1 MSANFYC
8 WAPTL
13 NLDPKARDFNDRIDA
28 LYDAPPEASDRLI
41 AFVEALLARYPD
53 LDDGADGETVWSS
66 GPLGSDI
73 SGDFINLGVIWSR
86 CDEAEPFIRET
97 AHKHG
102 LHFYDPQSEKFYPCP
117 AVRG

>member
-13 NLDPKARDFNDRIDA
+13 DLDPQARDFHDRVDA
-28 LYDAPPEASDRLI
+28 LHEAPPPEASDKLI
-41 AFVEALLARYPD
+41 AFVEALVARYPNLGD
-53 LDDGADGETVWSS
+53 TDDDTVWSD
-66 GPLGSDI
+66 GPLSGNVI
-73 SGDFINLGVIWSR
+73 GDFINMGVVWSR
-86 CDEAEPFIRET
+86 CAEAEPFIRET

-117 AVRG
+117 GI